1 MLKSVSNLPTTILNK
16 FDNDLQH
23 VVKAFKAAQFFSPSR
38 IYEIQPTTNDIDGL
52 SSFPFLDNITVD
64 NLKSELPYY
73 MAAAGGVATTIDVLE
88 WWKGHERELPHWS
101 AAFKLI
107 ALVQPSSA
115 ACDRVF
121 SLLSSSFSAQQ
132 ESALEDYIQLSVMLQ
147 YNHR

>member
-1 MLKSVSNLPTTILNK
+1 MAKKLSGRSSLHEQQLILYAKECVKPAYYYFKHK

-52 SSFPFLDNITVD
+52 SSFPFLDNTTVD

-88 WWKGHERELPHWS
+88 WWKGHERELPRWS

-107 ALVQPSSA
+107 TLVQPSSA
-115 ACDRVF
+115 ACPSCLVL
-121 SLLSSSFSAQQ
+121 SLLNRNQ
-132 ESALEDYIQLSVMLQ
+132 
-147 YNHR
+147 H